1 MVPLFKALLWDGAVA
16 RAAFIALLPI
26 VGVFFAQPT
35 GRTIEERLL
44 AAVLVGGGVGAATAG
59 SPRSKEAAEDIADL
73 RARLDALA
81 PKP

>member
-1 MVPLFKALLWDGAVA
+1 MIPLLKSLLWDGAVA
-16 RAAFIALLPI
+16 RAAFDALLSI
-26 VGVFFAQPT
+26 AGVYFAQPT

-44 AAVLVGGGVGAATAG
+44 TAVLVGGGVGAATAG

-73 RARLDALA
+73 RARLDALT